1 MERILFKNYQEE
13 VSLSCF
19 VPSNHLKEY
28 NAILFSELFSL
39 ATIEEKMLL
48 VVLDRDGYFYSDLKP
63 SPEFLLKLKEYKI
76 YIQAFSVFNQFLK
89 IYGCFLKSFVLK
101 NPGFKPLMFL
111 K

>member
-1 MERILFKNYQEE
+1 MEKLLFNNYQEE
-13 VSLSCF
+13 VSLCCF
-19 VPSNHLKEY
+19 VPTNHLKEF

-39 ATIEEKMLL
+39 ATIEEKMLI

-76 YIQAFSVFNQFLK
+76 YIQGFSVFNQFLK
-89 IYGCFLKSFVLK
+89 IYGCFLKSFVLN
-101 NPGFKPLMFL
+101 NPGFKPLLFL